1 MEGIALALAV
11 CLILAY
17 AARRISVPPIPL
29 YIIAGIILGE
39 NGLSLIGETETAA
52 FLSHLGLIFLLFY
65 VGLELTPTR
74 IRTHSRSFL
83 KSGFVDLNINLCIGL
98 AAGILIGL
106 PLVEAL
112 VFAAAFYISSSAI
125 VFTSLVER
133 GRLVLPETSTI
144 VWMMIFEDLALV
156 AIIALFSAGGS
167 DILMLA
173 VRIAA
178 MVAIIYGGARIF
190 SGVIEEILNRSEEL
204 PVLFTFSS
212 VVVVAFA
219 AQAAGV
225 PDTLAAIVLGSA
237 FSTIAPGELDA
248 QSRPFRDVFLVIF
261 FVFFGVSVQFGSIS
275 ILPVVLAVSAA
286 AIASKAL
293 SGHIIGW
300 WLHRSRGAGIE
311 IAATTIPRG
320 EFSIAI
326 ATLFASP
333 AVIPLVA
340 GMVIAT
346 SVVGSLTAHHTRA
359 LRRRF
364 APTR

>member
-17 AARRISVPPIPL
+17 AARRLSFPPIPL
-29 YIIAGIILGE
+29 YIVAGIILGDS
-39 NGLSLIGETETAA
+39 GLALIGETETAA
-52 FLSHLGLIFLLFY
+52 FLSHLGLVFLLFY
-65 VGLELTPTR
+65 VGLELTPQR
-74 IRTHSRSFL
+74 IRKHSRSFL
-83 KSGFVDLNINLCIGL
+83 KSGLVDLHINLIIGL
-98 AAGILIGL
+98 AAGLLVGL
-106 PLVEAL
+106 APMEAV

-125 VFTSLVER
+125 VFTSLIER
-133 GRLVLPETSTI
+133 GRLVLPEASTI

-156 AIIALFSAGGS
+156 ALIALFSAGES
-167 DILMLA
+167 DILLLA
-173 VRIAA
+173 VKIAL
-178 MVAIIYGGARIF
+178 MVAIIYGGARVF
-190 SGVIEEILNRSEEL
+190 SGTIEEILSRSEDL
-204 PVLFTFSS
+204 PVLFAFSS

-219 AQAAGV
+219 AEAAGV
-225 PDTLAAIVLGSA
+225 PDTLAVIVLGSA
-237 FSTIAPGELDA
+237 LSSIASRELDE
-248 QSRPFRDVFLVIF
+248 QTRPFRDVFLVLF

-293 SGHIIGW
+293 SGYIIGW
-300 WLHRSRGAGIE
+300 VLHRSRGAGIE

-340 GMVIAT
+340 GVVIVT
-346 SVVGSLTAHHTRA
+346 SIVGSFTAHHTRA